1 MTPYAAEHRNYVSL
15 TLILVVLCMF
25 SACSPARHATRR
37 AYREAPAEFYQHHSR
52 QLGFQLSGTEDP
64 RLIAEVSS
72 WMGVPYR
79 YGGTNRSG
87 ADCSGFVRA
96 VYLNAYG
103 IQLPRATTDQA
114 ASLKRTSRRRVQA
127 GDLVFFRINDRKLS
141 HVGLYL
147 GQNKF
152 IHASTSRG
160 VIVNSLN
167 DPYYAKRYKAAR
179 KPIR

>member
-1 MTPYAAEHRNYVSL
+1 
-15 TLILVVLCMF
+15 
-25 SACSPARHATRR
+25 
-37 AYREAPAEFYQHHSR
+37 
-52 QLGFQLSGTEDP
+52 
-64 RLIAEVSS
+64 
-72 WMGVPYR
+72 
-79 YGGTNRSG
+79 
-87 ADCSGFVRA
+87 

-103 IQLPRATTDQA
+103 IQLPRATTEQA
-114 ASLKRTSRRRVQA
+114 ASLKRTPRRRVQA
-127 GDLVFFRINDRKLS
+127 GDLVFFRISDRKLS

-179 KPIR
+179 KADL